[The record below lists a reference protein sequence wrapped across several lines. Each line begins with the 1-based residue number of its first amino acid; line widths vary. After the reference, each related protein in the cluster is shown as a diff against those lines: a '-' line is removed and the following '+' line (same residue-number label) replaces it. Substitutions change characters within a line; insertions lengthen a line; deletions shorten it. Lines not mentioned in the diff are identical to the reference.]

1 MRKIDWYILKKFL
14 VTFLFSMLLFTVV
27 AVAVDISEKTD
38 DFVKSGLSS
47 AQLFDQ
53 YYIGFIP
60 HIWSL
65 LFPLFV
71 FIAVIFF
78 TSKMATQSEI
88 IAILGSGTPY
98 KRLLRPYWVGG
109 LLLATLWWVGNRYWI
124 PKANIVRSTFQS
136 NYLDRNDPSKNV
148 YYGTCA
154 ACFYL
159 RIDSNTF
166 VGIRDYDT
174 TSKSA
179 RGIFLERT
187 DRDRLVYNLR
197 AESIV
202 WDTLSKKWKL
212 YRATERRLDSMG
224 EQLTSYDTML
234 LSLNV
239 LPEELRRDD
248 YLKDKLTTPELNRF
262 IEREEQRG
270 TEGLNA
276 MRVERYRRTSGAF
289 SVLLLTLIGVII
301 ATRKTRG
308 GSGMHLAM
316 GIIIASVFII
326 SDRFS
331 TVFAIKGNLPPLLA
345 AWLPNLVFSLVALR
359 MYRNTPK

>member
-109 LLLATLWWVGNRYWI
+109 LLLASLWWVGNRYWI

-308 GSGMHLAM
+308 GSGMHLAI

>member
-1 MRKIDWYILKKFL
+1 
-14 VTFLFSMLLFTVV
+14 
-27 AVAVDISEKTD
+27 
-38 DFVKSGLSS
+38 
-47 AQLFDQ
+47 
-53 YYIGFIP
+53 
-60 HIWSL
+60 
-65 LFPLFV
+65 
-71 FIAVIFF
+71 
-78 TSKMATQSEI
+78 MATQSEI
-88 IAILGSGTPY
+88 IAILSSGTPY
-98 KRLLRPYWVGG
+98 MRLLRPYWVGG

-124 PKANIVRSTFQS
+124 PKANIVRSTFQA
-136 NYLDRNDPSKNV
+136 NYLDRNDPSKNM
-148 YYGTCA
+148 YYGNCA
-154 ACFYL
+154 ACYYL
-159 RIDSNTF
+159 RTDSNTF

-174 TSKSA
+174 ISKSA
-179 RGIFLERT
+179 RGLFLERISQ
-187 DRDRLVYNLR
+187 DRLVYNLR

-212 YRATERRLDSMG
+212 YRVTERRLDSMG
-224 EQLTSYDTML
+224 ERMTPYDTLL

-248 YLKDKLTTPELNRF
+248 YLKDKLTTPELTRF
-262 IEREEQRG
+262 IRREELRG

-308 GSGMHLAM
+308 GSGMHLAL

-331 TVFAIKGNLPPLLA
+331 TVFATKGDLPPLLA
-345 AWLPNLVFSLVALR
+345 AWLPNLVFSLVAFR

>member
-109 LLLATLWWVGNRYWI
+109 LLLASLWWVGNRYWI

-212 YRATERRLDSMG
+212 YRAMERRLDSMG

>member
-1 MRKIDWYILKKFL
+1 MRKLDWYILKKFL
-14 VTFLFSMLLFTVV
+14 VTFVFCMLLFTVV

-38 DFVKSGLSS
+38 DFVKSELS
-47 AQLFDQ
+47 ARQLFDQ

-88 IAILGSGTPY
+88 IAILSSGTPY
-98 KRLLRPYWVGG
+98 PRLLRPYWIAG
-109 LLLATLWWVGNRYWI
+109 LLLASLWWVGNRYWI
-124 PKANIVRSTFQS
+124 PKANILRSTFQT

-148 YYGTCA
+148 YYGNCA

-159 RIDSNTF
+159 RTDSNTF

-174 TSKSA
+174 VSRSA
-179 RGIFLERT
+179 RGLFLEKT
-187 DRDRLVYNLR
+187 KADQLLYNLR

-202 WDTLSKKWKL
+202 WDTLTKKWKL
-212 YRATERRLDSMG
+212 YRVTERRLDTMG
-224 EQLTSYDTML
+224 ERVTSYDTML

-239 LPEELRRDD
+239 LPTELRRDD
-248 YLKDKLTTPELNRF
+248 YLKDKLTTPELTQF
-262 IEREEQRG
+262 IRREELRG
-270 TEGLNA
+270 TEGLKA

-308 GSGMHLAM
+308 GSGMHLAL

-331 TVFAIKGNLPPLLA
+331 TVFATKGDLPPLLA
-345 AWLPNLVFSLVALR
+345 AWLPNLVFSIVAFR

>member
-1 MRKIDWYILKKFL
+1 
-14 VTFLFSMLLFTVV
+14 
-27 AVAVDISEKTD
+27 
-38 DFVKSGLSS
+38 
-47 AQLFDQ
+47 
-53 YYIGFIP
+53 
-60 HIWSL
+60 
-65 LFPLFV
+65 
-71 FIAVIFF
+71 
-78 TSKMATQSEI
+78 MATQSEI

-109 LLLATLWWVGNRYWI
+109 LLLASLWWVGNRYWI

>member
-109 LLLATLWWVGNRYWI
+109 LLLASLWWVGNRYWI
-124 PKANIVRSTFQS
+124 PKANSVRSTFQS

-187 DRDRLVYNLR
+187 DRDQLVYNLR

>member
-109 LLLATLWWVGNRYWI
+109 LLLASLWWVGNRYWI